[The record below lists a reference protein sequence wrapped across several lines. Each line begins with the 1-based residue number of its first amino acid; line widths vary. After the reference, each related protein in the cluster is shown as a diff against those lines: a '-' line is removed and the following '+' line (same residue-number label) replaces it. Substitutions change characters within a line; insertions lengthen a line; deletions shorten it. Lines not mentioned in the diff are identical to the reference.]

1 MPAPH
6 DNLAARLLE
15 SALQRGWGGRPALR
29 QGERVWTYAE
39 LADQVARLATVLR
52 ALDIQRGERVA
63 VLMRDSLEAAAV
75 LLGIMHAGAVA
86 VPLSELARPL
96 DIRKYLL
103 HCGASAAFVHGAL
116 EPAVDEIRSEVTSL
130 RQVICVGGAG
140 RAGIHDFGALMAE
153 AVPATQAA
161 VVRTTDAAMLIYTAL
176 GLEEDFRGIPHN
188 HATPLA
194 AFDSFGRGVIG
205 LDADDRVFS
214 VVRLSTTFGLSTGL
228 IFPLAAGA
236 ETMFLPDQPH
246 SEAILSTLQTFDP
259 TVFVATPSIYGQ
271 LARDAE
277 VAGLD
282 RPLGRCRACLSGAEG
297 MPPKLVPK
305 IRDVLGAEVTV
316 GYGLTEAFQFVFA
329 GMAGDGPLGRTGR
342 PVPGFEARI
351 IDDEG
356 KSMGPDVIGT
366 LQIRG
371 PTVLRNYWGEEQFE
385 DQFQDGWFTTRDRFM
400 MDEEGNYYH
409 CGRLDD
415 LFKVGGKWVSPIEVE
430 RALSAHE
437 AVWDCAVIG
446 ADDEDGL
453 IKPYAFVVP
462 NIGHEPD
469 KALKG
474 ELREYVK
481 SVLAPYKYPR
491 WFEFRERLP
500 RGPGG
505 KLLRYK
511 LKPLR
516 KERRAETGGEGPPQ

>member
-1 MPAPH
+1 MPGPH
-6 DNLAARLLE
+6 ENLAARLLE
-15 SALQRGWGGRPALR
+15 PALRRGWDGRPALR
-29 QGERVWTYAE
+29 QGERAWTYGE
-39 LADQVARLATVLR
+39 LADQVARLATAMR
-52 ALDIQRGERVA
+52 ALDIGRGERVA

-75 LLGIMHAGAVA
+75 ILGIMHAGAVA

-96 DIRKYLL
+96 DIRKYLS
-103 HCGASAAFVHGAL
+103 HCGATAAFVHASL
-116 EPAVDEIRSEVTSL
+116 EPAVDEVRGEVTSL
-130 RQVICVGGAG
+130 RQVICVGSGG
-140 RAGIHDFGALMAE
+140 RPGVHQLGELLAE
-153 AVPATQAA
+153 AAPAAHAAA
-161 VVRTTDAAMLIYTAL
+161 VSATDAAMVIYTAL
-176 GLEEDFRGIPHN
+176 GLEEDFRGIPHA

-194 AFDSFGRGVIG
+194 AFESFGRGVIG
-205 LDADDRVFS
+205 LGADDRVFS
-214 VVRLSTTFGLSTGL
+214 VVRLSTTYGLSTGL
-228 IFPLAAGA
+228 VFPLAAGA

-246 SEAILSTLQTFDP
+246 SEAILSTLQSFDP
-259 TVFVATPSIYGQ
+259 TIFVATPSIFGQ

-282 RPLGRCRACLSGAEG
+282 RPLARCRACLSGAEG

-329 GMAGDGPLGRTGR
+329 GLASEGPLGRAGR

-356 KSMGPDVIGT
+356 KPMGPDVIGT

-371 PTVLRNYWGEEQFE
+371 PTVLRGYWGEEQFE
-385 DQFQDGWFTTRDRFM
+385 EQFQDDWFITRDRFM

-415 LFKVGGKWVSPIEVE
+415 LFKVSGKWVSPIEVE
-430 RALSAHE
+430 RALLAHE

-469 KALKG
+469 KALKS

-511 LKPLR
+511 LKPVR
-516 KERRAETGGEGPPQ
+516 TERRAETGGDGPPE